1 MRRIF
6 IVFFAVLLATS
17 ALASAETF
25 TIVLHTGQS
34 ISVNGVTV
42 RFLDFSEDG
51 RVAVQVKGTTHVL
64 SYGDTIE
71 VVKGINL
78 TVGSLSFS
86 ESSVLLVLY
95 GENISMGEQPSNIQL
110 ESRFPSKITQPG
122 EDVVF
127 TVRVRNLG
135 QEGFVPVVVTAPRGW
150 DAKVLAGNSEVDGV
164 YLKSG
169 ETAEVSV
176 VLRPPSRPG
185 KYPVVLQAGDSELTL
200 WVTVVGGG
208 VEITCLYP
216 VKEVE
221 AGRNVSF
228 SLVLS
233 SKVPVT
239 VPLNVTLPS
248 GWEGKFLAG
257 GDFVREFT
265 SLEKA
270 PLSSSSAC
278 LATLRLAGIPLR

>member
-135 QEGFVPVVVTAPRGW
+135 QEGFVPVVVTAPRGGMRKFW
-150 DAKVLAGNSEVDGV
+150 PATRKLMGC
-164 YLKSG
+164 
-169 ETAEVSV
+169 T
-176 VLRPPSRPG
+176 SR
-185 KYPVVLQAGDSELTL
+185 A
-200 WVTVVGGG
+200 
-208 VEITCLYP
+208 
-216 VKEVE
+216 
-221 AGRNVSF
+221 AR
-228 SLVLS
+228 
-233 SKVPVT
+233 
-239 VPLNVTLPS
+239 
-248 GWEGKFLAG
+248 
-257 GDFVREFT
+257 
-265 SLEKA
+265 
-270 PLSSSSAC
+270 
-278 LATLRLAGIPLR
+278 PLRSRLF